1 MAHGEVMHC
10 RTVGE
15 LIAKCYT
22 LGLDAFLETYGDPI
36 LIGVGIL
43 DATLLSHRDNR
54 HSTLALGI
62 ESIDDPHQT
71 RHHLMGIIIP
81 IVSKDGLPWTRLS
94 IGRTEHSALTI
105 DDPAVSE
112 VHGYIK
118 RRTDG
123 LIIGDLG
130 STNGTK
136 VNGIPL
142 KPPQVHELDDED
154 IITLGR
160 CSFQY
165 FSPTALYEYL
175 ALGPT

>member
-1 MAHGEVMHC
+1 MRC

-15 LIAKCYT
+15 LIARCYT
-22 LGLDAFLETYGDPI
+22 LNLEEFLRTYLDPM
-36 LIGVGIL
+36 LIGVGVL

-62 ESIDDPHQT
+62 ESPDDPHQT
-71 RHHLMGIIIP
+71 RHHLMGTIITIG
-81 IVSKDGLPWTRLS
+81 SKDGTPWTRLS
-94 IGRTEHSALTI
+94 IGRTEHSDLVI

-112 VHGYIK
+112 VHGYVK
-118 RRTDG
+118 RRG
-123 LIIGDLG
+123 SLVVMGDLG

-136 VNGIPL
+136 INGIPL

-154 IITLGR
+154 IITFGR

-165 FSPTALYEYL
+165 FSPPALYDYL

>member
-1 MAHGEVMHC
+1 MHC

-22 LGLDAFLETYGDPI
+22 LSLEDFLETYRDPM

-43 DATLLSHRDNR
+43 DAALLCHRDHR

-62 ESIDDPHQT
+62 ESVTDPQQT
-71 RHHLMGIIIP
+71 RHHLMGLIIP
-81 IVSKDGLPWTRLS
+81 ITSKDGVAWVRLS
-94 IGRTEHSALTI
+94 IGRTEHSDLTI

-118 RRTDG
+118 RRGGG
-123 LIIGDLG
+123 LVLGDLG

-142 KPPQVHELDDED
+142 KPPQVHDLDDED
-154 IITLGR
+154 ILTFGR

-165 FSPTALYEYL
+165 FSPAALYAYL